1 MAEIEQRLAR
11 LGLQLPPSPE
21 PPPGFKF
28 SFSWVRL
35 SGNRAFLSGHGAL
48 AADGTPIGPF
58 GKVPSEVSLE
68 QAKRSARGAALAGR
82 RWPCSA
88 ASKARSVISIE
99 SPRG

>member
-11 LGLQLPPSPE
+11 LGLQLPRSPE
-21 PPPGFKF
+21 PPPGFRF

-58 GKVPSEVSLE
+58 GKVPSEVPIE
-68 QAKRSARGAALAGR
+68 QAQESARGAAVAMLGSLKRALGDLDR
-82 RWPCSA
+82 VTP
-88 ASKARSVISIE
+88 
-99 SPRG
+99 G